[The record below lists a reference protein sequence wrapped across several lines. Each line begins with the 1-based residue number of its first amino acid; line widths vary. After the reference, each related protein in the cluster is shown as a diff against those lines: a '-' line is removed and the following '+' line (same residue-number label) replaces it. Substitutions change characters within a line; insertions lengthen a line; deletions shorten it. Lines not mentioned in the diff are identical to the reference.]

1 MPHDHTIRSWTVLSL
16 LLGAVC
22 LLGLSPSA
30 QADELRRVRETL
42 QVKQLQ
48 VFGASPPVPALGAAR
63 LNRTRNALWVTLH
76 ASDLAAHTAYTV
88 WVAVFNRP
96 DACTTN
102 PGGEVRCGAPDLML
116 TPNLASASAFNVGA
130 FITDGE
136 GTANVSIDVRSGLP
150 PDGAAVL
157 FGEGGIINNGV
168 QPGLRA
174 GNGFGAEV
182 HFIIRE
188 HGDLLPHAIADQ
200 LSAFNGGC
208 PPNACANAQV
218 AEFPHVPE

>member
-1 MPHDHTIRSWTVLSL
+1 MQHDQSLRWTVLSL
-16 LLGAVC
+16 LLGAIC
-22 LLGLSPSA
+22 LLGISPSA
-30 QADELRRVRETL
+30 QAQAPETL
-42 QVKQLQ
+42 QVTQLLKL
-48 VFGASPPVPALGAAR
+48 GTPPPVPALGAAR
-63 LNRTRNALWVTLH
+63 LTRARNALGVTVH
-76 ASDLAAHTAYTV
+76 ASDLDAHTAYTV
-88 WVAVFNRP
+88 WIVVFNRP
-96 DACTTN
+96 SACTTN
-102 PGGEVRCGAPDLML
+102 PAGAVRCGGPDLAL
-116 TPNLASASAFNVGA
+116 TPNLADASAFNVGA

-157 FGEGGIINNGV
+157 FGEGGIIDNGV

-218 AEFPHVPE
+218 VMFPHVQD